1 MNALANRIAAL
12 VYAASLNGQ
21 RFVAALA
28 VGMRERV
35 FISAT
40 VTCLKV

>member
-21 RFVAALA
+21 RFV
-28 VGMRERV
+28 VGRESDAR
-35 FISAT
+35 
-40 VTCLKV
+40 TCFDLSDCNML

>member
-21 RFVAALA
+21 RFVAARHSDA
-28 VGMRERV
+28 R
-35 FISAT
+35 
-40 VTCLKV
+40 TCFHLSDCNML